1 MSRTAPVTFSETA
14 HYDLFSSAHN
24 IVINEESG
32 FAYAVGLDPPGTTCN
47 GGLHMIDIHT
57 PTNPV
62 FAGCFSGDGYTHD
75 AQAVIYH
82 GPDLNYAARE
92 IVFASNEDTLTIVDV
107 TVKASPVML
116 SRTGYGGASYTHQC
130 WLTEDHR
137 HLLLSDEQDEIVKGY
152 NTHTHIW
159 SVENLAAPYVA
170 FLVFPRWAG
179 AGLGIVGHV
188 ETPVLWEGRGRDE
201 VLGLAH
207 ALRLT
212 EVKRLLD
219 EAIQRKNGED

>member
-1 MSRTAPVTFSETA
+1 MEDRKAADDETLGGYLEVHERPPAFTGSDGQPYTASVE
-14 HYDLFSSAHN
+14 
-24 IVINEESG
+24 VE
-32 FAYAVGLDPPGTTCN
+32 
-47 GGLHMIDIHT
+47 
-57 PTNPV
+57 
-62 FAGCFSGDGYTHD
+62 
-75 AQAVIYH
+75 
-82 GPDLNYAARE
+82 
-92 IVFASNEDTLTIVDV
+92 
-107 TVKASPVML
+107 
-116 SRTGYGGASYTHQC
+116 
-130 WLTEDHR
+130 
-137 HLLLSDEQDEIVKGY
+137 
-152 NTHTHIW
+152 

-201 VLGLAH
+201 VLDLAH